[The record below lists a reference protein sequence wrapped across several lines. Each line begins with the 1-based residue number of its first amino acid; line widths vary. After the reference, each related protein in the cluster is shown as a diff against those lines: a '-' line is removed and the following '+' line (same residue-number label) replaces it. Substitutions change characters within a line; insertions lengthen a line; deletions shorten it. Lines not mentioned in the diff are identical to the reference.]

1 MGQGGK
7 GKVQT
12 SSYLEQLNKLL
23 AASAPDH
30 VTIFCE
36 AEPGELQAVQAS
48 ALGMIVSEFVANSI
62 KHAFAGDRAGEIKIS
77 LRRQEGAEGW
87 LLECRDNGCGPGAGA
102 RLEQPA
108 KKNMVLIGPPGSG
121 KGTQAPIIKD
131 KYSLC
136 HLATGDL
143 LRAEVKAGSDL
154 GKEAEA
160 VMNRGELVSDELV
173 LAIVRSRLQNHS
185 GGWLLDGFPRNLAQ
199 AEALDA
205 LLSELNQP
213 LQSVL
218 LMELDDEELV
228 QRLLARGRA
237 DDNEEVI
244 RHRLSVYREQTAP
257 LINHYEQRGQLKRVL
272 STGTIEAVAEQINAA
287 LA

>member
-1 MGQGGK
+1 M
-7 GKVQT
+7 
-12 SSYLEQLNKLL
+12 SHRLL
-23 AASAPDH
+23 
-30 VTIFCE
+30 
-36 AEPGELQAVQAS
+36 
-48 ALGMIVSEFVANSI
+48 FV
-62 KHAFAGDRAGEIKIS
+62 
-77 LRRQEGAEGW
+77 
-87 LLECRDNGCGPGAGA
+87 
-102 RLEQPA
+102 
-108 KKNMVLIGPPGSG
+108 GPPGAG
-121 KGTQAPIIKD
+121 KGTQAERLAA
-131 KYSLC
+131 SHGLL
-136 HLATGDL
+136 HLSTGDL
-143 LRAEVKAGSDL
+143 LRAEVKAGSEL

-257 LINHYEQRGQLKRVL
+257 LINHYEQRGQLKRVV

>member
-1 MGQGGK
+1 M
-7 GKVQT
+7 
-12 SSYLEQLNKLL
+12 SHRLL
-23 AASAPDH
+23 
-30 VTIFCE
+30 
-36 AEPGELQAVQAS
+36 
-48 ALGMIVSEFVANSI
+48 FV
-62 KHAFAGDRAGEIKIS
+62 
-77 LRRQEGAEGW
+77 
-87 LLECRDNGCGPGAGA
+87 
-102 RLEQPA
+102 
-108 KKNMVLIGPPGSG
+108 GPPGAG
-121 KGTQAPIIKD
+121 KGTQAERLAA
-131 KYSLC
+131 SHGLL
-136 HLATGDL
+136 HLSTGDL

-154 GKEAEA
+154 GKEAET

-257 LINHYEQRGQLKRVL
+257 LINHYEQRGQLKRVV

-287 LA
+287 LD